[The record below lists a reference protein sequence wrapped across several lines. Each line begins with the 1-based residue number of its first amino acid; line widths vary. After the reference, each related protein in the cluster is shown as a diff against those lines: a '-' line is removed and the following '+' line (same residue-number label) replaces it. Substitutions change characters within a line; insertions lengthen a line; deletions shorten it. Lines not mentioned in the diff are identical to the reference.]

1 MNSCQKELVTRKTGS
16 LRRSKRNGG
25 YFGSLTAVSVAPLYG
40 RLVDYI
46 RSILV
51 ALREMHLWP
60 LLLLSALCNAN
71 EPGIRVLLTK
81 TGIDEVLNTW
91 KRMFLKRMAYSEPVK
106 LRIYGLRDYIVI
118 NNLRAGRIAPH
129 FELKASIE
137 QGVGFRF
144 SVNRMNIDYYGN
156 LVPYS
161 TQEQSVAMQANVPEL
176 SFDAVIKVDNANGV
190 LTPKMLSCEASAPYS
205 ASLQFNGPI
214 PRALHALSLLHPPV
228 LQGFVERALCRHI
241 ATSLFPPFR
250 SIFNMPAKKLRLIEN
265 YYLDYSLIG
274 SPLIGSDFF
283 ETAYNGEVFMDRGF
297 KHTATLAVQPPPFP
311 ADMNPSQHPAMVHI
325 LMSNYTLN
333 TLLYSLYRAGK
344 FNMAVNHKT
353 SPDSFVNYLKT
364 GCQESQICAG
374 TIFPSLGDKYP
385 NSTLD
390 MQIKLHKAPT
400 AVFKAGA
407 VEIVT
412 VSSMK
417 GSVRSQR
424 NRQYYFF
431 SAQMKLV
438 TNVKRVRLRHYYVD
452 GDISFDQLE
461 LSNVQSDVPGIDR
474 ATMSFVVSYAL
485 DLLVKPDMHRKLK
498 NGMKIPKTTI
508 LEMTNGLVT
517 VQPDRLVVSFQL
529 CHQLNC
535 DRSTVGNARSAA
547 DHRTTSSTYDVY

>member
-1 MNSCQKELVTRKTGS
+1 MLIWS
-16 LRRSKRNGG
+16 
-25 YFGSLTAVSVAPLYG
+25 
-40 RLVDYI
+40 
-46 RSILV
+46 
-51 ALREMHLWP
+51 
-60 LLLLSALCNAN
+60 LLLLLLNVFCNAT

-91 KRMFLKRMAYSEPVK
+91 KRLFLKRMAYSEPVK

-129 FELKASIE
+129 FEIKASIE
-137 QGVGFRF
+137 QGVGFKF
-144 SVNRMNIDYYGN
+144 SVSRMNIDYYGS
-156 LVPYS
+156 LAPYS
-161 TQEQSVAMQANVPEL
+161 SQEPPVAMQANVPEL
-176 SFDAVIKVDNANGV
+176 SFNAVIKVTNVNGV
-190 LTPKMLSCEASAPYS
+190 LTPKMLSCDASAPYS
-205 ASLQFNGPI
+205 ATLQFNGAI
-214 PRALHALSLLHPPV
+214 PRALHALKLLHPIV
-228 LQGFVERALCRHI
+228 LQSFVERTLCKHI
-241 ATSLFPPFR
+241 ATSIFPPFR
-250 SIFNMPAKKLRLIEN
+250 SIFNMPAKKLRLTEN
-265 YYLDYSLIG
+265 YYLDYSLVGNPI
-274 SPLIGSDFF
+274 IGSDYLD
-283 ETAYNGEVFMDRGF
+283 TAYNGEVYMDRGF
-297 KHTATLAVQPPPFP
+297 KHTATLAVQPPPLP
-311 ADMNPSQHPAMVHI
+311 ADKNPVQHAAMVHV

-390 MQIKLHKAPT
+390 MQIKQNKAPT
-400 AVFKAGA
+400 AVFKPGA
-407 VEIVT
+407 IEIYT

-417 GSVRSQR
+417 GSVRSER

-438 TNVKRVRLRHYYVD
+438 TSVKRVRVRHYYAD

-461 LSNVQSDVPGIDR
+461 LTNVRSDVQGIDR
-474 ATMSFVVSYAL
+474 VTMTFVVSYAL
-485 DLLVKPDMHRKLK
+485 DLLVKPDMQRKLK
-498 NGMKIPKTTI
+498 GGMKIPKATT

-529 CHQLNC
+529 CYQANC
-535 DRSTVGNARSAA
+535 DRTMVGNARSATNQK
-547 DHRTTSSTYDVY
+547 TTNTYDAY